1 MAVGLLSTS
10 VQQILSA
17 ASGIPTDVKFLFK
30 KEQTCEGMEEVKAHR
45 LILAAVSDVFKKE
58 FYGGFIDDGGIEIL
72 DATKESFEAMIEFIY
87 NKQTDVS
94 IYDLDIMCS
103 LFYLG
108 DKYNINALKEEILKA
123 IRGKNFPYEKVVE
136 IGPLADQFSVH
147 TELADTLYEAAAQS
161 LSKKFCKDPVKV
173 ENFFTTQL
181 DVMAA
186 SACISCKSLVRI
198 MAKVV
203 RIASE
208 PVCGNCKVSPC
219 IKGAKVTRENF
230 VPEAK
235 IIVSGGHKGVTLH
248 SLRTE
253 YKYTHTNF
261 EGVFDGLVCNYRF
274 SSHNVYDC

>member
-72 DATKESFEAMIEFIY
+72 DVTKESFEAMIEFIY

-123 IRGKNFPYEKVVE
+123 IRGKNFPHEKVVE

-208 PVCGNCKVSPC
+208 PVCANCKVSPC

-230 VPEAK
+230 VPKAK
-235 IIVSGGHKGVTLH
+235 IIVSGGHRGVTLH
-248 SLRTE
+248 SLDTRLHSDFT
-253 YKYTHTNF
+253 
-261 EGVFDGLVCNYRF
+261 CNYRF